1 MDWNHMQPV
10 EGYPHLYR
18 DKRNGAIINTDI
30 SEFEKARK
38 RISVAKEKI
47 LKEKQLEDKV
57 NKLETDVSEIK
68 DLLYKLLEKN

>member
-1 MDWNHMQPV
+1 MQPV

-38 RISVAKEKI
+38 RISAAKEKI